1 MRNKVNFEIVSK
13 TDEVL
18 YIADLFDESD
28 PTMTITNGAEEVVD
42 RLLASGDLDGKRRL
56 FYKDTD
62 GAIDEL
68 MYLKSGFRGFRAGD
82 PAIVETLRRIK

>member
-1 MRNKVNFEIVSK
+1 MKHKVNFEIVSK
-13 TDEVL
+13 TDDVL
-18 YIADLFDESD
+18 YIVDLFDESN

-56 FYKDTD
+56 FYKDTE

-68 MYLKSGFRGFRAGD
+68 LYDKSGFGNFRAGD
-82 PAIVETLRRIK
+82 PKIVETLRNKT

>member
-13 TDEVL
+13 TDDVL
-18 YIADLFDESD
+18 YIVDLFDESN

-42 RLLASGDLDGKRRL
+42 QLLASGDLDGKRRL
-56 FYKDTD
+56 FYKDTE

-68 MYLKSGFRGFRAGD
+68 LYDESGFGDFRAGD
-82 PAIVETLRRIK
+82 PRIVETLRSKK

>member
-1 MRNKVNFEIVSK
+1 MTKVHFEIVSK

-18 YIADLFDESD
+18 YIVDLFDESN
-28 PTMTITNGAEEVVD
+28 PTMTITNGAEEVVAQ
-42 RLLASGDLDGKRRL
+42 LMASGDLDGKRRL

-68 MYLKSGFRGFRAGD
+68 MYTYSGFFNYRAGD
-82 PAIVETLRRIK
+82 PKIVETLRGIR